1 MRFSL
6 STLKKS
12 VPDWQRL
19 AGESGYQHNGQHLGK
34 HTEDVINEVLKNSQ
48 YAELPPDY
56 QEIVVLA
63 AFFHDMGKPTGKI
76 GGFVSRLADHEE
88 KSSKIAGL
96 ELKKLGYRAAT
107 IRQVELLIL
116 HDNLMSEYGRS
127 RLHGMKYIGLPPS
140 TIVKHFKYDKLL
152 LTALL
157 ILNKADVIAAGRG
170 SGKPGRWGKI
180 RPWVNE
186 YFLKCLKEA
195 K

>member
-6 STLKKS
+6 SRLKKS

-19 AGESGYQHNGQHLGK
+19 AGESGYQHNSQHLGK

-48 YAELPPDY
+48 YAKLPPEY

-63 AFFHDMGKPTGKI
+63 AFFHDMGKPTGKN
-76 GGFVSRLADHEE
+76 VEPVPRLINHEE
-88 KSSKIAGL
+88 KSSKIAGV
-96 ELKKLGYRAAT
+96 ELKKLGYRAET
-107 IRQVELLIL
+107 IRQVKLLIL

-140 TIVKHFKYDKLL
+140 MLAKHFKYDKLS

-170 SGKPGRWGKI
+170 SGKPGRWAKI
-180 RPWVNE
+180 RLWVNE
-186 YFLKCLKEA
+186 YFIKCLKES